1 MELNDAEKLN
11 DTKLDQ
17 ISAAGN
23 LSAGDYAK
31 IGDALGKLI
40 CYYIDKFTPSRQK
53 HLK

>member
-11 DTKLDQ
+11 DTELDQ

-23 LSAGDYAK
+23 LSAGDSAK
-31 IGDALGKLI
+31 IGDALGKLF